1 MAQNDSGFLSTQ
13 QKVPPPS
20 EPNPWVTT
28 NPDHTGG
35 VRLFGSHT
43 ILVNSVF
50 MFIATIVIIF
60 ILGICLMNC
69 THCPPTF
76 LQNQPF
82 SSRANSFSLVP
93 CDPEEPHG
101 EDPALPGDEVLTK
114 CKDTPVVK

>member
-28 NPDHTGG
+28 NPDHTDG

-50 MFIATIVIIF
+50 MFFATIVIIL
-60 ILGICLMNC
+60 ILGICLINY

-76 LQNQPF
+76 LQDHPF
-82 SSRANSFSLVP
+82 SFRANSFSLVP
-93 CDPEEPHG
+93 CDPEGAHG
-101 EDPALPGDEVLTK
+101 EDTALPGDEVLTK
-114 CKDTPVVK
+114 CKDTPVV

>member
-43 ILVNSVF
+43 ILVNSIF
-50 MFIATIVIIF
+50 MFIATIVIILM
-60 ILGICLMNC
+60 LGICLVNC
-69 THCPPTF
+69 VHYPPTF
-76 LQNQPF
+76 LQEHPF
-82 SSRANSFSLVP
+82 SFRSNSFSLVD
-93 CDPEEPHG
+93 CAPE
-101 EDPALPGDEVLTK
+101 EDPALPIT
-114 CKDTPVVK
+114 